1 MSELTQTKRFLD
13 SQTDEAAAV
22 AGGGTTRDPPASQLL
37 KSVVDDTLS
46 VSHGLICGLMC
57 RTVMDRADKSMTM
70 VWDYILGMF
79 TLTAGL

>member
-22 AGGGTTRDPPASQLL
+22 AGGMTRDPPASQLL
-37 KSVVDDTLS
+37 KSVDDDTLS